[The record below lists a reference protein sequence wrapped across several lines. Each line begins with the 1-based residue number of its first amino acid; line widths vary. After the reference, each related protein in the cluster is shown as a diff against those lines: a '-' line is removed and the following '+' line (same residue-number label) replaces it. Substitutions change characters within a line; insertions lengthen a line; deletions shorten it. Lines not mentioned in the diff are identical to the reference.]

1 MSDYDQFRSDSTQ
14 YDFSKGPKSLYVP
27 LTDGS
32 STGSLLDGV
41 VLNVPQTD
49 TDDEW
54 GGTDRIALERIVDK
68 VGKLEYEVEDPHGS
82 GAGGLVNQMDSLIGT
97 SGIINLSAHSLT
109 LGTVLINGTLNT
121 ISIGTTTELT
131 AGSLTIGT
139 NFSATVSGSL
149 AKIQYFTNRIDI
161 YDDSV
166 STHYI
171 NLYVNGGTRFSLTD
185 TNLNIVV
192 GTTNITGTLSVT
204 GFTTL
209 GDVLVGGTANLV
221 GTINLSGAIQGDI
234 LPSTGSTFNIGLTT
248 QKYKNIYLSEGVH
261 ADYAI
266 FTNSINVGTI
276 LSSSNMTTPVLF
288 GDPVL
293 NTLYIYSSNITIR
306 GTGSSGTVLIQGQG
320 AGGSVTIGMLSGN
333 SITFSTNPSAQLLPD
348 TTNTIDIGSSGKS
361 FNYIYGKYIDALTRL
376 ASPEVYTQT
385 LGSGSGALNITV
397 PQVDINASY
406 SLGLGLGSYRVTLS
420 SSGLI
425 PDVGYSVDLGT
436 AIKGFNNLYC
446 SSVNVSGAAGSS
458 ILSVT
463 TLGMSA
469 YFGSTGIIFTTT
481 GSSIGLIT
489 NHLFFSASLSTT
501 APDSTHKNL
510 LIDTASGQVFISTL
524 DPTALTGVSL
534 AISVSGVIATIN
546 SSAIT
551 FSTAGTYN
559 VISLLTGSTGALR
572 LSTDMVTIDPST
584 HPTVRN
590 LLVLPSTGQVFISTT

>member
-27 LTDGS
+27 LSDGS

-82 GAGGLVNQMDSLIGT
+82 GAGGLLNKMSSLVGT
-97 SGIINLSAHSLT
+97 SLSSFSYPFINMSVPSLT

-131 AGSLTIGT
+131 AESLMIGT
-139 NFSATVSGSL
+139 DFLIATAGVL
-149 AKIQYFTNRIDI
+149 ATIQYFNNRIDI

-192 GTTNITGTLSVT
+192 GTTNITGTLSVAGT
-204 GFTTL
+204 VSL
-209 GDVLVGGTANLV
+209 GNVSVGGS
-221 GTINLSGAIQGDI
+221 INLSIATVQGDI
-234 LPSTGSTFNIGLTT
+234 VPSTGSTFNIGLTT

-266 FTNSINVGTI
+266 FTNNINVGTI

-320 AGGSVTIGMLSGN
+320 VGGSVTIGMLSSN

-361 FNYIYGKYIDALTRL
+361 FNDIYGKNINALTRL
-376 ASPEVYTQT
+376 STPEVLT
-385 LGSGSGALNITV
+385 LAIGSWSSSLNITA
-397 PQVDINASY
+397 PQVDIITSV

-446 SSVNVSGAAGSS
+446 SSVNVSSLTVSGSSSLGDSFSTVTINGTLNTNAGGFGVLTTTVLTVNSSASISGALTAATLNVTGNINASTLHLSSADQTVGFGSAGISLVTTTINGIILHAIQIGLQTANLYLPNITGHTAGS
-458 ILSVT
+458 
-463 TLGMSA
+463 
-469 YFGSTGIIFTTT
+469 
-481 GSSIGLIT
+481 
-489 NHLFFSASLSTT
+489 LFV
-501 APDSTHKNL
+501 PL
-510 LIDTASGQVFISTL
+510 LIDT
-524 DPTALTGVSL
+524 
-534 AISVSGVIATIN
+534 
-546 SSAIT
+546 
-551 FSTAGTYN
+551 
-559 VISLLTGSTGALR
+559 
-572 LSTDMVTIDPST
+572 
-584 HPTVRN
+584 N
-590 LLVLPSTGQVFISTT
+590 LGGGYGHVYYQT

>member
-1 MSDYDQFRSDSTQ
+1 M
-14 YDFSKGPKSLYVP
+14 
-27 LTDGS
+27 
-32 STGSLLDGV
+32 
-41 VLNVPQTD
+41 
-49 TDDEW
+49 
-54 GGTDRIALERIVDK
+54 
-68 VGKLEYEVEDPHGS
+68 
-82 GAGGLVNQMDSLIGT
+82 
-97 SGIINLSAHSLT
+97 
-109 LGTVLINGTLNT
+109 
-121 ISIGTTTELT
+121 
-131 AGSLTIGT
+131 
-139 NFSATVSGSL
+139 
-149 AKIQYFTNRIDI
+149 
-161 YDDSV
+161 
-166 STHYI
+166 
-171 NLYVNGGTRFSLTD
+171 
-185 TNLNIVV
+185 
-192 GTTNITGTLSVT
+192 
-204 GFTTL
+204 
-209 GDVLVGGTANLV
+209 
-221 GTINLSGAIQGDI
+221 
-234 LPSTGSTFNIGLTT
+234 
-248 QKYKNIYLSEGVH
+248 
-261 ADYAI
+261 
-266 FTNSINVGTI
+266 
-276 LSSSNMTTPVLF
+276 LSS
-288 GDPVL
+288 
-293 NTLYIYSSNITIR
+293 
-306 GTGSSGTVLIQGQG
+306 
-320 AGGSVTIGMLSGN
+320 N

-361 FNYIYGKYIDALTRL
+361 FNDIYGKNINALTRL
-376 ASPEVYTQT
+376 STPEVLT
-385 LGSGSGALNITV
+385 LAIGSWSSSLNITA
-397 PQVDINASY
+397 PQVDIITSV

-425 PDVGYSVDLGT
+425 PDVGYSVDFGT
-436 AIKGFNNLYC
+436 AIKGFKSLYC
-446 SSVNVSGAAGSS
+446 GSVNVSGAAGSS